1 MSNYYILKY
10 SLQISL
16 LLAFVNKVTFNQLD
30 TWHLEVLLFK
40 RNDLIL
46 ASKTKDIICSK

>member
-1 MSNYYILKY
+1 MSNYYTLKY

-16 LLAFVNKVTFNQLD
+16 WLAFANRVTFNQLGN
-30 TWHLEVLLFK
+30 WHLQIFLFN

-46 ASKTKDIICSK
+46 ASKRKSYNLY